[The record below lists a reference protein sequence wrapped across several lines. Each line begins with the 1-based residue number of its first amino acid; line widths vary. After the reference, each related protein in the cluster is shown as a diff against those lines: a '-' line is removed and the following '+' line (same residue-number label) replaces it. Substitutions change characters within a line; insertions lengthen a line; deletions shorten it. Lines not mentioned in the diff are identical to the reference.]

1 MTINDESGVV
11 YESPDGGKTV
21 YSRRIGSME
30 RTLVYQSPEAITN
43 LRYIKWKD
51 ILSVSEKYPALDY
64 AIKQAEFIYEIIK
77 EEE

>member
-1 MTINDESGVV
+1 MTINHESGVV

-30 RTLVYQSPEAITN
+30 RTLVYQSPESITN

-77 EEE
+77 KEK